1 MAMGNVMGCVWIGM
15 DMRLALLLYFLFPAT
30 SPACS
35 REISRVA
42 VSAGHYGGD
51 GEPLVKSG

>member
-15 DMRLALLLYFLFPAT
+15 DMRLALLLYFLFP
-30 SPACS
+30 SS
-35 REISRVA
+35 LLRVREISRIV